1 MKLNNLRS
9 LFVFVPRFILRKSFL
24 PLFCIV
30 SHLESGYKTIDNC
43 CSKFKLIKIVDEQNF
58 FTEIKKKKKTIRF
71 EIIIIWTAS
80 NNFQINTW
88 PIGLVPAVQEMKMVF
103 FSVWSDI
110 MLNALKKGKN
120 ISITKVSLWFS
131 RAKQSRE
138 KNPRFHPNIPEFY
151 NWM

>member
-58 FTEIKKKKKTIRF
+58 FTEIKKTIRF

-103 FSVWSDI
+103 FCMKRYHVKCFEKGNEN
-110 MLNALKKGKN
+110 LNNK
-120 ISITKVSLWFS
+120 SLPLIFES
-131 RAKQSRE
+131 QTIER
-138 KNPRFHPNIPEFY
+138 KNPRFHPNIAEFY